1 MLDVSVSCCFKCSMQ
16 CLLFLVVVA
25 KRNSIKEKSID
36 IEVNEHELTDHNNK
50 KEEDLNGDSR
60 EPDSEDVFHNE
71 RTNSGTEEILSPKEA
86 VHGGTEASNEL
97 KENMEIKTEEV
108 QNASSAEE
116 ITEDEPQEKRSPES
130 KEIHGDADDNAET
143 KSTFPPSNAHE
154 NVAGKT
160 HCHLV

>member
-1 MLDVSVSCCFKCSMQ
+1 M
-16 CLLFLVVVA
+16 VVA

-36 IEVNEHELTDHNNK
+36 IEVNERELTDHNNK
-50 KEEDLNGDSR
+50 KEEEEDLNGDSR

-71 RTNSGTEEILSPKEA
+71 RTNSGNEEVPSPKEA
-86 VHGGTEASNEL
+86 VHHGAEAFSEL
-97 KENMEIKTEEV
+97 KENVEIKTEEV

-116 ITEDEPQEKRSPES
+116 ITEDKPQEQRSHES
-130 KEIHGDADDNAET
+130 KEIHGDTDDNVET

>member
-1 MLDVSVSCCFKCSMQ
+1 MQ

-50 KEEDLNGDSR
+50 KEEDLNGASR

-71 RTNSGTEEILSPKEA
+71 KTNSGNEEVSSPKEA
-86 VHGGTEASNEL
+86 SHHGTDHKAFDEL
-97 KENMEIKTEEV
+97 KENMEIKTEET

-116 ITEDEPQEKRSPES
+116 IIEDETEEQKSHHES
-130 KEIHGDADDNAET
+130 KEIHSDTDDNAEA
-143 KSTFPPSNAHE
+143 KSTFSPSNVHE
-154 NVAGKT
+154 NVDGKT
-160 HCHLV
+160 H